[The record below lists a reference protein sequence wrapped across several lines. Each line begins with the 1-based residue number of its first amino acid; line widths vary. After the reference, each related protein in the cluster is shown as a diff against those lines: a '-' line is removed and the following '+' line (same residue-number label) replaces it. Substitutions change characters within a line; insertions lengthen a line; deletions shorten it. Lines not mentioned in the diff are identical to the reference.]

1 MLQKTSALGPADSL
15 QIPRFAGISTF
26 MRLPYLP
33 DGQGVDIGM
42 VGVPFDFP
50 TNRGG
55 TRHGPAQVRE
65 MSRLIRR
72 YPAGGGESPYDLCAI
87 ADLGDAPFNPLDAQS
102 AVENISAF
110 FATLREKG
118 ITPVVC
124 GGDHAVTYFVLRGT
138 VNKGPVG
145 FVQFD
150 AHPDTNDELYGDR
163 YNHGTLL
170 TRGVEEGFI
179 DPKRTVTVG
188 LRGSR
193 FSREDRAFNQEHG
206 MRVIDFDEFES
217 VGRQAVI
224 DEIKRVV
231 GTGPTY
237 LTFDIDVLDSAFVPG
252 TGSPEAGGLTMRDA
266 QVVLRGL
273 EGLDLIGADMCEV
286 SPPLDP
292 QGVTALNGANILFE
306 LLCLTAPAVARR
318 LAQR

>member
-1 MLQKTSALGPADSL
+1 MLQKRPAVGPLDSL
-15 QIPRFAGISTF
+15 QVPRFAGISTF

-33 DGQGVDIGM
+33 DGTDVDIGI

-55 TRHGPAQVRE
+55 TRHGPSQVRE

-72 YPAGGGESPYDLCAI
+72 FPAGGGESPYDICTI

-102 AVENISAF
+102 AVEGISAYF
-110 FATLREKG
+110 SVLAEKG

-124 GGDHAVTYFVLRGT
+124 GGDHGVTYFVLRGT
-138 VNKGPVG
+138 VTTNPVG
-145 FVQFD
+145 FIQFD

-170 TRGVEEGFI
+170 ARGVEEGLI
-179 DPKRTVTVG
+179 DPKRAVTVG

-193 FSREDRAFNQEHG
+193 FSREDRAFNEKHG
-206 MRVIDFDEFES
+206 MRVIDFDEFEAM
-217 VGRQAVI
+217 GRAAVI
-224 DEIKRVV
+224 DEIKRIV

-237 LTFDIDVLDSAFVPG
+237 LTFDIDVLDSAYVPG
-252 TGSPEAGGLTMRDA
+252 TGSPEPGGLTMRDA

-273 EGLDLIGADMCEV
+273 EGLDLVGADMCEV

-292 QGVTALNGANILFE
+292 QGITALNGANILFE
-306 LLCLTAPAVARR
+306 LLCIVAPAVSKR
-318 LAQR
+318 LAKR

>member
-1 MLQKTSALGPADSL
+1 MLQKTSAIGPADSL

-33 DGQGVDIGM
+33 DGDGVEIGM

-72 YPAGGGESPYDLCAI
+72 YPAGGGKSPYDQCAI
-87 ADLGDAPFNPLDAQS
+87 ADMGDAPFNPLDAQG

-110 FATLREKG
+110 FATLREKD

-124 GGDHAVTYFVLRGT
+124 GGDHGVTYFVLRGT

-145 FVQFD
+145 FIQFD

-193 FSREDRAFNQEHG
+193 FSREDRMFNQENG
-206 MRVIDFDEFES
+206 MRVIDFDEFEAM
-217 VGRQAVI
+217 GRQAVI

-252 TGSPEAGGLTMRDA
+252 TGSPEPGGLTMRDA

-273 EGLDLIGADMCEV
+273 EGLNLIGADMCEV

-292 QGVTALNGANILFE
+292 QGITALNGANILFE
-306 LLCLTAPAVARR
+306 LLCITAPAVARR
-318 LAQR
+318 LAER